1 MIWCPDC
8 QLVFDEESGDVNCPM
23 CGAPL
28 SPLPEGLVEE
38 TAEGSLPLWP
48 TGPDGEPEPA
58 VLLTDVAD
66 LAGAPDLAEGLLN
79 GYGIPVR
86 RQYPSVGDIGRLFY
100 GFSVTGIDLYVPAS
114 RAEEARALLK
124 TAGGKSENGS
134 FR

>member
-1 MIWCPDC
+1 MIWCTHC
-8 QLVFDEESGDVNCPM
+8 QLVFDEENGDVNCPM

-28 SPLPEGLVEE
+28 SPLPEDMVEE
-38 TAEGSLPLWP
+38 TANEALPLWP
-48 TGPDGEPEPA
+48 QGPDGGPEPA

-86 RQYPSVGDIGRLFY
+86 RKYPGIGDVGHLLY

-114 RAEEARALLK
+114 RAAEAAALLK
-124 TAGGKSENGS
+124 TAGGNGENG
-134 FR
+134 